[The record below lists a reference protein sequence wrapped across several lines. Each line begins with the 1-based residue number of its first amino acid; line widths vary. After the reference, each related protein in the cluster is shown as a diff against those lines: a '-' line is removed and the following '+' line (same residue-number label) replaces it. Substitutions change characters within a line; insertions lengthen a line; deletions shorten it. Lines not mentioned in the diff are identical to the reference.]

1 MLFIHSSVNIITL
14 HKSFTSYFY
23 CFFFDALHISF
34 AIECLLCFN
43 NKKVYAVIR
52 ARCCD
57 PACSTHT
64 RYSYSNGCGNACY
77 QNATTIIEC
86 ICTCSPGEC
95 IIEDTYVY
103 FIMGLVFKL
112 LQLCWLTLKKI
123 IIIAVVSLILSITY
137 NTIIIYVVVLSID
150 YNSIIRNAQ
159 Y

>member
-1 MLFIHSSVNIITL
+1 M
-14 HKSFTSYFY
+14 
-23 CFFFDALHISF
+23 
-34 AIECLLCFN
+34 
-43 NKKVYAVIR
+43 
-52 ARCCD
+52 
-57 PACSTHT
+57 
-64 RYSYSNGCGNACY
+64 CGNAYY
-77 QNATTIIEC
+77 QSATTIIKC